1 MERRTSPR
9 RLNSVRLETPRPN
22 FLSVPGT
29 EHPTARK
36 VITNTDRRT
45 LILGIC
51 ICDKFGMLTG
61 IVEPFC
67 RIGRKLMSC
76 VTTDNLPGCAA
87 LLLIRGAWPTSCFFG
102 SRWDDHCR
110 EGLFKTA

>member
-1 MERRTSPR
+1 MERRIPPR
-9 RLNSVRLETPRPN
+9 RLNSVRLATPRPN

-51 ICDKFGMLTG
+51 ICDKSGMLAG

-67 RIGRKLMSC
+67 RIGQKLRC
-76 VTTDNLPGCAA
+76 WVDTVILPGCAA
-87 LLLIRGAWPTSCFFG
+87 LLLIPSAWPTRCFFG
-102 SRWDDHCR
+102 SRWDDCC
-110 EGLFKTA
+110 